1 MPGNTEGQGGQNE
14 LGLVIADR
22 GGHLVP
28 SPGVAHPATG
38 RTGLNESVLLGP
50 EQHGENQR
58 VIRPLSKKD
67 WIPAYAGMTIHFHI
81 NR

>member
-1 MPGNTEGQGGQNE
+1 MPGNTEGQGKQNE
-14 LGLVIADR
+14 LGLVVADC

-28 SPGVAHPATG
+28 SSGVAHPAAG
-38 RTGLNESVLLGP
+38 RTWLNEQVLLGP
-50 EQHGENQR
+50 EQHGEAQG

-67 WIPAYAGMTIHFHI
+67 WIPAYAGMTIHFHL

>member
-1 MPGNTEGQGGQNE
+1 MPGNTEGQGKQNE

-22 GGHLVP
+22 GGNLVP
-28 SPGVAHPATG
+28 SLGVAHPATG
-38 RTGLNESVLLGP
+38 GTGLNKSVLLGP

-67 WIPAYAGMTIHFHI
+67 WIPADAGMTIHFHL